1 MLTALLIS
9 ALVVLLVVLGREND
23 QPRSRKVVE
32 IVDYSEVESSDSR
45 NVRSQRLN
53 HRPIR

>member
-23 QPRSRKVVE
+23 QPGSRKVVE
-32 IVDYSEVESSDSR
+32 IVDYSETELSDSR
-45 NVRSQRLN
+45 KVRSQRLN
-53 HRPIR
+53 HRPVR

>member
-23 QPRSRKVVE
+23 RPRTQRVVE
-32 IVDYSEVESSDSR
+32 IVDDGEAELSDDR
-45 NVRSQRLN
+45 IVRSRRLN
-53 HRPIR
+53 HRPVR